1 MPPKPIVLTLDHGD
15 HGVYQYAYPALKRYE
30 FHFVVFLITRWAPVH
45 TVFYMGK
52 SDVLDMLKSG
62 LAELGSHTRNHV
74 DLHKVSPIRT
84 LYEVCVSKRDIK
96 KLFDYNATS
105 FCFPF
110 GGHTKIAIGIK
121 SIRVCYGDDDGW
133 VRQWESRPLSL
144 EEDQGR
150 WHGRASKFHFKGYR
164 FVCSV
169 VCGKTQ
175 RSFVPFRERRLENS
189 YVCSV
194 CISS

>member
-110 GGHTKIAIGIK
+110 GGHTKIAIAALRVYGYAMATTTDGFANGNQGPYLLKRIK
-121 SIRVCYGDDDGW
+121 VDGTDGLQSFISRVTG
-133 VRQWESRPLSL
+133 LSA
-144 EEDQGR
+144 Q
-150 WHGRASKFHFKGYR
+150 
-164 FVCSV
+164 
-169 VCGKTQ
+169 
-175 RSFVPFRERRLENS
+175 
-189 YVCSV
+189 
-194 CISS
+194 